1 MEVEASGDELVL
13 SVSREYFVENGIPVE
28 YYDEVQKQLDSN
40 NAFIENVMAEYG
52 LLENDWEKDLQEM
65 HENYLKYMEEEGVEG
80 MSYHEYSKREFIKR
94 TREMGIDIDSV
105 MP

>member
-1 MEVEASGDELVL
+1 MTG
-13 SVSREYFVENGIPVE
+13 
-28 YYDEVQKQLDSN
+28 VQTCALPILFFDIFDFRMYQL
-40 NAFIENVMAEYG
+40 F
-52 LLENDWEKDLQEM
+52 LLHNFK
-65 HENYLKYMEEEGVEG
+65 EEGVEG